1 MRRINNYLLA
11 RFRANTQHFNPEKYF
26 KMRNKVI
33 SSGGGYTLQAF
44 SALQNKAQRGF

>member
-1 MRRINNYLLA
+1 MLGFVDFVMDFMRHR
-11 RFRANTQHFNPEKYF
+11 TQHFNPEKYF

-44 SALQNKAQRGF
+44 SALQNKAQ